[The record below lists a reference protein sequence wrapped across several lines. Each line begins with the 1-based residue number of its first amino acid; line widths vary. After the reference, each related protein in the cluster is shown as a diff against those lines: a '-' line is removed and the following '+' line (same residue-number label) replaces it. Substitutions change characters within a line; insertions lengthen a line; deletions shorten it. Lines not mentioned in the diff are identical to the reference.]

1 MKRYHLTFLRNG
13 KYVTQFAEVSSL
25 EAFMAIEIEL
35 GREIHLLY
43 SRELSID
50 EWVRVKELGLRLNY
64 LKKAMKM
71 DLFTVTECLEQ

>member
-1 MKRYHLTFLRNG
+1 MKRYHLTFLRDG
-13 KYVTQFAEVSSL
+13 KYVTQFAEVSSI

-50 EWVRVKELGLRLNY
+50 EWVRVKELGL
-64 LKKAMKM
+64 
-71 DLFTVTECLEQ
+71 